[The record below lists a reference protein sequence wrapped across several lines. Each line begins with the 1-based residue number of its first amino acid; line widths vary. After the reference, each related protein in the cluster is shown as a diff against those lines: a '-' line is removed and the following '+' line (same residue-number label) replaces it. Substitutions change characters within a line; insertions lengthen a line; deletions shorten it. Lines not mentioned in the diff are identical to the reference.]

1 MELNDRL
8 PPPPRCQPNTAPM
21 RVAHSLNS
29 ITRDNTNTVLGSK
42 YKLCESVVKNMEKV
56 LASPLQSENL
66 QILWWREQKSADFL
80 SASAAAEQ
88 PSEQI
93 WPDMSLRQP
102 KIQTE
107 ASKFTLSER
116 LFFFGFIV
124 FPLKSHIWWCD
135 TAGTNTQILYVHM
148 NEFVLT
154 LKCRWIFAVKC
165 FSYVAK
171 IVLQPSGTITKLSR
185 SSSTLKR
192 DSWWG
197 LQTNAT
203 YMSKSLP
210 LLWPK

>member
-21 RVAHSLNS
+21 RAAHSLNS

-116 LFFFGFIV
+116 RPTSSFLGSLFSPWSLIFDGVTQQAQTPKSYMFI
-124 FPLKSHIWWCD
+124 W
-135 TAGTNTQILYVHM
+135 M
-148 NEFVLT
+148 NL
-154 LKCRWIFAVKC
+154 C
-165 FSYVAK
+165 
-171 IVLQPSGTITKLSR
+171 
-185 SSSTLKR
+185 
-192 DSWWG
+192 
-197 LQTNAT
+197 
-203 YMSKSLP
+203 
-210 LLWPK
+210 